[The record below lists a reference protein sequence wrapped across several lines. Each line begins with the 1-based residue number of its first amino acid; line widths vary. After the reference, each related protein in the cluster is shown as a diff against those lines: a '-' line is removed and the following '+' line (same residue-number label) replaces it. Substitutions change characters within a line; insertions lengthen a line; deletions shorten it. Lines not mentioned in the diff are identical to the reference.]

1 MSVATQT
8 LSDLYGPGA
17 GRAPTTSARIT
28 PGATGGGGFRA
39 TTPQEASP
47 DLSRAFTSMAAARPL
62 YGIAVLAV
70 LLVGL
75 SLLARHFGSE
85 DEFREIRLSAYNVIV
100 IGLAAIV
107 GILFWKV
114 LLTRVQI
121 PHLTAAVL
129 AV

>member
-1 MSVATQT
+1 
-8 LSDLYGPGA
+8 
-17 GRAPTTSARIT
+17 
-28 PGATGGGGFRA
+28 
-39 TTPQEASP
+39 
-47 DLSRAFTSMAAARPL
+47 MAAARPL

-75 SLLARHFGSE
+75 SLLAKHFGTE